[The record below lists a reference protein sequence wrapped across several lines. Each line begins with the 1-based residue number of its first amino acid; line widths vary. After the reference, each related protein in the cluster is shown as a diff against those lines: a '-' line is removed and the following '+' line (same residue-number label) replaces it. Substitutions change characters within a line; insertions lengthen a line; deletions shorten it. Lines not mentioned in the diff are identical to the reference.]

1 MLKTAIDLIE
11 RGYVPDW
18 LTRIGIRR
26 LLAERLRVAQSDEAA
41 LARLEAEL
49 RHSPIALHT
58 DSANQQHYEVPAGFF
73 QSVLGPR
80 LKYSACWWPEG
91 VQDLATA
98 EAAMLA
104 LTCERAELGFNQDI
118 LELGCGWGSLTLWLA
133 EFYPDARIVAVSNSS
148 SQREFIEARCRE
160 RGFSNV
166 QVITADM
173 NGFYPDRRFDRV
185 LSVEMFEHMRN
196 YQELMGRIH
205 AWLKP
210 GGKLFVHIF
219 THRQLAY
226 PFEIEGEDNWMG
238 RYFFTGGLMPSR
250 DLLPRFRG
258 DLQFEQD
265 WHFDGR
271 HYQRTLEAWLVNQD
285 RHRKDLLALFRETYG
300 SDDAERWFQR
310 WRVFFMA
317 CAELFGYRNGEEWG
331 VSHYRFGKVSVAETA
346 ASGAENRPYQ
356 TSDV

>member
-1 MLKTAIDLIE
+1 MLNTAIDLME

-26 LLAERLRVAQSDEAA
+26 LLAERLRAEDAHDPRAREAA

-49 RHSPIALHT
+49 RASPIALHT
-58 DSANQQHYEVPAGFF
+58 TTANEQHYELPAGFF
-73 QSVLGPR
+73 EKTLGPR
-80 LKYSACWWPEG
+80 LKYSSCWWPEE
-91 VQDLATA
+91 VRNLETA

-104 LTCERAELGFNQDI
+104 LSCERAELGFDQDI
-118 LELGCGWGSLTLWLA
+118 LELGCGWGSLTLWMA
-133 EFYPDARIVAVSNSS
+133 EFYPDSRIVAVSNSN
-148 SQREFIEARCRE
+148 SQREFIEAQCRA
-160 RGFSNV
+160 RGFDNV
-166 QVITADM
+166 QIITADM
-173 NGFYPDRRFDRV
+173 NDFYTDRRFDRV
-185 LSVEMFEHMRN
+185 VSVEMFEHMRN

-226 PFEIEGEDNWMG
+226 PFETEGEDNWMG

-258 DLQFEQD
+258 DLALDEQ
-265 WHFDGR
+265 WHFNGR
-271 HYQRTLEAWLVNQD
+271 HYQRTLDAWLVNQD
-285 RHRKDLLALFRETYG
+285 RHRAELLALFRDTYG
-300 SDDAERWFQR
+300 SGEAERWFQR

-317 CAELFGYRNGEEWG
+317 CAELFGYRGGEEWG
-331 VSHYRFGKVSVAETA
+331 VSHYRFGKRA
-346 ASGAENRPYQ
+346 GL
-356 TSDV
+356 